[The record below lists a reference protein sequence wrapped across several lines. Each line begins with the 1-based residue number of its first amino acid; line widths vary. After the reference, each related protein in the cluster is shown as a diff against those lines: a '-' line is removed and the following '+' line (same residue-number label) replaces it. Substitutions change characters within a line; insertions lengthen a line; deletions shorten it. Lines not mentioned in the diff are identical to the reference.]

1 MNARPA
7 KRRARTQWTAF
18 GILLAISVVLMAT
31 SGTTTASSVESG
43 FNYAMQPPV
52 TWLNQAADTIGSYLS
67 ALTQIDRLRTEN
79 DQLRQDNDTLREQLA
94 RMPAISQINTDWT
107 QISEAQQSVSY
118 RNTPARVTGRDLS
131 GVRARTFM
139 LDKGSH
145 DGIEV
150 DQVVVSAGGALVGR
164 VASVDATVSQVLLLN
179 DPSAVVV
186 GEEVQS
192 TAIGTIRGQVGGIL
206 LMEDVDASQK
216 LDKGAVVVTAGESI
230 PGTDAR
236 SPYPPGL
243 LIGQIDS
250 VSNDPNSVVKSCY
263 IRPAADFVNI
273 NFVLVITGYQ
283 GGIPLGTPSPGG
295 SQTPGASPGASPS
308 QSATHGQTGTQAPS
322 STPSAT
328 R

>member
-1 MNARPA
+1 MSAPRPA
-7 KRRARTQWTAF
+7 RRRARTQWTAF
-18 GILLAISVVLMAT
+18 GILLAISVALMGT
-31 SGTTTASSVESG
+31 SGTKIATDVESG

-52 TWLNQAADTIGSYLS
+52 TWLNQAADTVGSYLS

-79 DQLRQDNDTLREQLA
+79 DQLRQDNETLREQLA

-107 QISEAQQSVSY
+107 QISEAGQTVSY
-118 RNTPARVTGRDLS
+118 QNTPARVTSRDLS
-131 GVRARTFM
+131 GVRARTFI

-145 DGIEV
+145 DGIAV

-164 VASVDATVSQVLLLN
+164 VASVGATVSQVLLLN

-206 LMEDVDASQK
+206 LMEDVDASEK

-263 IRPAADFVNI
+263 ISPAADFVNT

-283 GGIPLGTPSPGG
+283 GGIPLGSP
-295 SQTPGASPGASPS
+295 SPGASS
-308 QSATHGQTGTQAPS
+308 SRSATPSQTGTQVPS
-322 STPSAT
+322 STPSAA